1 MKPDMKTNRN
11 TRRKVGG
18 IALLV
23 IAGLVVWR
31 LWLPSESV
39 MRRSTALIEH
49 ATAYQLDI
57 DGDSALSF
65 APDTTYTP
73 AVWINRLWLLPSCL
87 GRLASTPYERRTS
100 IPQDDFS
107 PRLKDWLTRE
117 LAANDSILRGL
128 RRQRGELRYYLR
140 VHGVQD
146 EGYAEIYRYTQR
158 INAGID
164 SLRHVDSLLQKAL
177 KRRDAEV
184 RLTTHYTVVYR
195 TRGKLRREAVDWT
208 NQGEND
214 SYMRF
219 RTRSKRKPLTAAAV
233 SLWPW
238 MKSVREQYFLERYAE
253 NGFKACR
260 KPQIT
265 SLLTVKSDASNGFLQ
280 NSYTGYG
287 VIYAKGDIEY
297 AGQFR
302 NGRRSGAGLL
312 ITPLGRRIHG
322 LFAAD
327 TLYSGIWTD
336 AEGTYNGDMNR
347 HGMPTGHGTFVSP
360 SGVRYEG
367 KWTEGQ
373 RSGFGFAIG
382 PASLLRAGEWERDIY
397 RGERL
402 VYTSERIYGID
413 ISRFQHDIG
422 KKHYPIEWDKLRITQ
437 LGTLSRKRVR
447 GKVDYPVS
455 FLYIK
460 STEGTTVLNKYYA
473 DDYRQARKRGIPVG
487 TYHFFST
494 TSSAKKQASWFLKN
508 SKVLKGDFP
517 PVLDVEPLPSQIRK
531 MGGEEALWTA
541 VRTWLKAV
549 EEATG
554 RKPVLYI
561 SQMFVNNYLPY
572 APDIKRDYPVWIAR
586 YGEYK
591 PDVRLVYWQLSP
603 DGRVNGIHGD
613 VDINVFNGYRKE
625 FNSFMKRNETEPKS
639 LKKNPQTTVR
649 GV

>member
-1 MKPDMKTNRN
+1 MAARSENLYNFAFGFMKPGMKTNRG
-11 TRRKVGG
+11 TCRK
-18 IALLV
+18 IAGAVLLV
-23 IAGLVVWR
+23 AAGLLVWR

-49 ATAYQLDI
+49 ASAYQLKI
-57 DGDSALSF
+57 DGDSVMSF

-87 GRLASTPYERRTS
+87 GRLASTPYERKTE
-100 IPQDDFS
+100 IPEDDFS
-107 PRLKDWLTRE
+107 PRLRAWLTRE
-117 LAANDSILRGL
+117 LAANDSVLGGL
-128 RRQRGELRYYLR
+128 ERQQRELRYYLR

-146 EGYAEIYRYTQR
+146 EGYTEIYRYALR
-158 INAGID
+158 INTSID

-177 KRRDAEV
+177 IRRNAEV
-184 RLTTHYTVVYR
+184 RLTTRHAVVYR
-195 TRGKLRREAVDWT
+195 TRGRLRRETVDWT
-208 NQGEND
+208 NRGEGD

-219 RTRSKRKPLTAAAV
+219 RTRSRIKPFTAAAV

-238 MKSVREQYFLERYAE
+238 LRSVKEQYFLERYAE
-253 NGFKACR
+253 DGFKACR

-265 SLLTVKSDASNGFLQ
+265 SLLAVKSDASNGFQQ
-280 NSYTGYG
+280 NPYTGYG
-287 VIYAKGDIEY
+287 IRYAKEGIEY
-297 AGQFR
+297 AGYFK
-302 NGRRSGAGLL
+302 NGKREGAGLCVDSS
-312 ITPLGRRIHG
+312 GRRTHG
-322 LFAAD
+322 LFADD
-327 TLYSGIWTD
+327 TLYYGTRTD
-336 AEGTYNGDMNR
+336 ATGTYSGDMNR
-347 HGMPTGHGTFVSP
+347 HGTPTGHGIFINP
-360 SGVRYEG
+360 DGIRYEG

-382 PASLLRAGEWERDIY
+382 PASLLHAGEWQHDVY

-402 VYTSERIYGID
+402 IYTSERIYGID

-422 KKHYPIEWDKLRITQ
+422 RKHYPIEWDRLRITQ

-494 TSSAKKQASWFLKN
+494 TSPAKKQAEWFLKN
-508 SKVLKGDFP
+508 SKVQKGDFP

-531 MGGEEALWTA
+531 MGGEEALWTG
-541 VRTWLKAV
+541 VRTWLKAI
-549 EEATG
+549 EEGTG
-554 RKPVLYI
+554 KKPVLYI
-561 SQMFVNNYLPY
+561 SQMFVNNHLPY
-572 APDIKRDYPVWIAR
+572 AHDIKRDYHVWIAR

-603 DGRVNGIHGD
+603 DGRVDGIRGE

-625 FNSFMKRNETEPKS
+625 FNKFAEGC
-639 LKKNPQTTVR
+639 Q
-649 GV
+649 

>member
-1 MKPDMKTNRN
+1 MKSDMKTNRN
-11 TRRKVGG
+11 TRRKIVG
-18 IALLV
+18 IVLLV
-23 IAGLVVWR
+23 IAGTLVWR
-31 LWLPSESV
+31 FWLPSESV

-49 ATAYQLDI
+49 ATAYQLNI

-87 GRLASTPYERRTS
+87 GRLASTPYERSTA
-100 IPQDDFS
+100 IPRDDFS
-107 PRLKDWLTRE
+107 PRLKAWLTRE
-117 LAANDSILRGL
+117 LADNDSVLGGL
-128 RRQRGELRYYLR
+128 RRQQRELRYYLR

-146 EGYAEIYRYTQR
+146 EGYTEIYRYAQR
-158 INAGID
+158 ISTEID

-177 KRRDAEV
+177 AGRNAEV
-184 RLTTHYTVVYR
+184 RLTTRYAVVYR
-195 TRGKLRREAVDWT
+195 TRGRLRREAVDWT
-208 NQGEND
+208 NRGEGD

-219 RTRSKRKPLTAAAV
+219 RTRSKIKPLTVAAV

-238 MKSVREQYFLERYAE
+238 LKTVREQYFLERYAE
-253 NGFKACR
+253 DGFKACR
-260 KPQIT
+260 KPRIT
-265 SLLTVKSDASNGFLQ
+265 SLLTVKGDTSNGFLQ
-280 NSYTGYG
+280 KAYSGFGVVYG
-287 VIYAKGDIEY
+287 KKGIEY
-297 AGQFR
+297 AGWFL
-302 NGRRSGAGLL
+302 GGKRSGAGLIL
-312 ITPLGRRIHG
+312 DALGRETHG

-327 TLYSGIWTD
+327 TLYYGTRTD
-336 AEGTYNGDMNR
+336 ATGTYSGDMNR
-347 HGMPTGHGTFVSP
+347 HGTPTGHGTFISP
-360 SGVRYEG
+360 GGVRYEG

-373 RSGFGFAIG
+373 RNGFGFAIG
-382 PASLLRAGEWERDIY
+382 PASLLRAGEWKQDVY

-422 KKHYPIEWDKLRITQ
+422 KKHYPIDWDKLRITH

-460 STEGTTVLNKYYA
+460 STEGITVLNKYYA
-473 DDYRQARKRGIPVG
+473 DDYQQARRRGIPVG

-494 TSSAKKQASWFLKN
+494 TSPAREQAYWFLRH
-508 SKVLKGDFP
+508 SKVQKGDFP
-517 PVLDVEPLPSQIRK
+517 PVLDVEPTPSQIRR
-531 MGGEEALWTA
+531 MGSEEALWTA
-541 VRTWLKAV
+541 VRAWLKAV

-561 SQMFVNNYLPY
+561 SQMFVNNHLPY

-603 DGRVNGIHGD
+603 DGRVDGIRGE

-625 FNSFMKRNETEPKS
+625 FNKFAEGC
-639 LKKNPQTTVR
+639 Q
-649 GV
+649 